1 LLLDPKQKIR
11 RNFFSAKK
19 MAKAKFGRDG
29 QRKLAPHAIVVFK
42 KGFDVFY
49 IAKHIRDK
57 ATNRRETYLCELI
70 Q

>member
-1 LLLDPKQKIR
+1 
-11 RNFFSAKK
+11 

-70 Q
+70 QWSDMNGLVVTIESAYTDL